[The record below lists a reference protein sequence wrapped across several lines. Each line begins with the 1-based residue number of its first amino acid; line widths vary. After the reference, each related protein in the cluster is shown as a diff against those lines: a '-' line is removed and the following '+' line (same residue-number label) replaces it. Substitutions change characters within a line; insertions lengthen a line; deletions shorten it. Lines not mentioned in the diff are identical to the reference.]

1 MKKQLLIL
9 IMLGLVACETPPVR
23 RLELIAEHPEWDA
36 QMVTIIKEGYLV
48 KGMTSNQVKAAWGWP
63 CWICTGTVKD
73 HNWDKWIA
81 WEYQTQIVFFD
92 DNEKVIRWT
101 QK

>member
-1 MKKQLLIL
+1 MKKQILIV

-23 RLELIAEHPEWDA
+23 RTELIAEHPEWNA
-36 QMVTIIKEGYLV
+36 QMVAVIKEGYLA
-48 KGMTSNQVKAAWGWP
+48 KGMTSDQVKAAWGWP
-63 CWICTGTVKD
+63 CWACTGTVKD
-73 HNWDKWIA
+73 NNWDKWVA

>member
-63 CWICTGTVKD
+63 CWTCTGTVKD

-81 WEYQTQIVFFD
+81 REYQTQIVFFD